1 MNAWIAET
9 LLEAEMR
16 SRDRI
21 ISQYESAMRA
31 RRRTEGWISGYSIR
45 TKRHDARGGVGGGGK
60 RRTAR
65 DERIEEDGGGDGRVE
80 GRGEDAF
87 DSMCTICL
95 LEVDDGDIV
104 ADLSC
109 GHVFHPDCLG
119 EWILKKVRVCVCV
132 PRLLLARGE
141 GLGYFRTIP
150 PIPEDFAYSKIVSR
164 PVPFSRARAFQNSC
178 PLCQDRDI
186 AKEIRCYEADDDLTN
201 NVETSTENDFFCRWR
216 REARERFVDVAT
228 GRSRRG
234 RRTLGNR

>member
-1 MNAWIAET
+1 
-9 LLEAEMR
+9 MR

-132 PRLLLARGE
+132 SRDCYSLAARDWDIFVRYLPSPRISHIQKL
-141 GLGYFRTIP
+141 
-150 PIPEDFAYSKIVSR
+150 KIVSR

>member
-1 MNAWIAET
+1 
-9 LLEAEMR
+9 MR

-150 PIPEDFAYSKIVSR
+150 PIPVSHG
-164 PVPFSRARAFQNSC
+164 PSLFRARA
-178 PLCQDRDI
+178 
-186 AKEIRCYEADDDLTN
+186 
-201 NVETSTENDFFCRWR
+201 
-216 REARERFVDVAT
+216 
-228 GRSRRG
+228 RSRTRVRSARIETLPRKSDAT
-234 RRTLGNR
+234 RRTTI